1 MTMLGN
7 GKMDLNAQM
16 YLGKDLPLIF
26 SSNKHWFFLVNTWK
40 IKYVV
45 VSKLNWVQIESE
57 PFSLETL
64 YWQAC
69 VSVTA

>member
-26 SSNKHWFFLVNTWK
+26 SSNKHWFFLVNT
-40 IKYVV
+40 
-45 VSKLNWVQIESE
+45 
-57 PFSLETL
+57 
-64 YWQAC
+64 
-69 VSVTA
+69 